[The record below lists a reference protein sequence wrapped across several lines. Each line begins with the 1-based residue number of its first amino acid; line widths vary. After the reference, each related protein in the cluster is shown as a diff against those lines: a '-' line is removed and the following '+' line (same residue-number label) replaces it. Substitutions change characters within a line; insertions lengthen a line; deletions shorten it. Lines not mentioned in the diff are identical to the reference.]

1 MENVTI
7 KFDELVPKAAE
18 LTVKETENVFN
29 DLVPE
34 QASDA
39 QAFMGKTT
47 DAFLDRY
54 EEVFR
59 KNLHDLVMASVDEQL
74 NGR

>member
-18 LTVKETENVFN
+18 LTVKETEDDFN
-29 DLVPE
+29 QLVSE
-34 QASDA
+34 QDSDVYE
-39 QAFMGKTT
+39 FMRKNT
-47 DAFLDRY
+47 DTFLDHY

-59 KNLHDLVMASVDEQL
+59 KNLHDLVMISVNDQL
-74 NGR
+74 NG